1 MRNGAAVSVWLLFF
15 QTSIKFSESSSSRL
29 AEINSKS
36 RSSRRPVNIQ
46 RVTRNEEIL
55 TRQNNQPTDHG
66 KDLVTNTKDAN
77 ESFQSFIA
85 TIGDFSEPKVE
96 SLNATALPTI
106 EEEISPINL
115 AALNKVEQLAFP
127 LDVDISSLP
136 VSDPIGTSSFLN
148 ILDESESNSDTEN
161 STHQLGDSLIDP
173 KIIESEPFLTILVN
187 SPPQVV
193 TEPSEPDFSPASPSD
208 SVNVPLSYLHLRVP
222 IPPSASAIAIAP
234 LSLLPYKPIS
244 PIPSSLVVA
253 PENVE
258 ISSSAA
264 KSMTHSWASPEKIP
278 KSANLTVLPLNTSTS
293 VIIDLKSHSGQQVL
307 THNSDRQQTFYQ
319 VLPPLLGV
327 IYRVAPQTWIAPPSL
342 NQEFQFDQSNKFNLA
357 TSYGIPH
364 AGHPLYG
371 NNHRQKFGLP
381 PTLRAL
387 GFPPISSTRDNLRHE
402 VNWARVGQTFRSTN
416 FD

>member
-15 QTSIKFSESSSSRL
+15 QVSIKFSESSSSRL
-29 AEINSKS
+29 VEINSKS
-36 RSSRRPVNIQ
+36 RSSRKPVNIQ
-46 RVTRNEEIL
+46 RVTRNEEML
-55 TRQNNQPTDHG
+55 TRPNNQRTDHG
-66 KDLVTNTKDAN
+66 KDVVTNTKDTN
-77 ESFQSFIA
+77 ESSIA
-85 TIGDFSEPKVE
+85 TIDDFLETNIE
-96 SLNATALPTI
+96 SFNATALPTI

-127 LDVDISSLP
+127 LDIDISSLP
-136 VSDPIGTSSFLN
+136 AISDPIGTSSFLN
-148 ILDESESNSDTEN
+148 ILNESEFNLDTEN
-161 STHQLGDSLIDP
+161 STHQLEDSLIDP
-173 KIIESEPFLTILVN
+173 KMIESEPFLTILVN

-193 TEPSEPDFSPASPSD
+193 TEPSKPDSSPGLPSG

-222 IPPSASAIAIAP
+222 IPSSASAIAITP
-234 LSLLPYKPIS
+234 LSLLPYKPVS
-244 PIPSSLVVA
+244 PITPSLVEA

-264 KSMTHSWASPEKIP
+264 KSMTHSSISPEKIS
-278 KSANLTVLPLNTSTS
+278 KSTNLTVLPLNTSTS
-293 VIIDLKSHSGQQVL
+293 VKIDLKSHSGQQVL
-307 THNSDRQQTFYQ
+307 THNSDKQQNFYQ
-319 VLPPLLGV
+319 ILPPLLGV
-327 IYRVAPQTWIAPPSL
+327 IYRVAPQTWIVPPSL

-357 TSYGIPH
+357 TSYGISH

-371 NNHRQKFGLP
+371 NNHRQKFGSP

>member
-15 QTSIKFSESSSSRL
+15 QVSIKFSESSSSRL
-29 AEINSKS
+29 VEINSKS
-36 RSSRRPVNIQ
+36 RSSRKPVNIQ
-46 RVTRNEEIL
+46 RVTRNEEML
-55 TRQNNQPTDHG
+55 TRPNNQRTDHG
-66 KDLVTNTKDAN
+66 KDVVTNTKDTN
-77 ESFQSFIA
+77 ESSIA
-85 TIGDFSEPKVE
+85 TIDDFSETNIE
-96 SLNATALPTI
+96 SFNATALPTI

-127 LDVDISSLP
+127 LDIDISSLP
-136 VSDPIGTSSFLN
+136 AISDPIGTSSFLN
-148 ILDESESNSDTEN
+148 ILNESEFNLDTEN
-161 STHQLGDSLIDP
+161 STHQLEDSLIDP
-173 KIIESEPFLTILVN
+173 KMIESEPFLTILVN

-193 TEPSEPDFSPASPSD
+193 TEPSKPDSSPGLPSG

-222 IPPSASAIAIAP
+222 IPSSASAIAITP
-234 LSLLPYKPIS
+234 LSLLPYKPVS
-244 PIPSSLVVA
+244 PIPPSLVEA

-264 KSMTHSWASPEKIP
+264 KSMTHSSTSPEKIS
-278 KSANLTVLPLNTSTS
+278 KSTNLTVLPLNTSTS
-293 VIIDLKSHSGQQVL
+293 VKIDLKSHSGQQVL
-307 THNSDRQQTFYQ
+307 THNSDKQQNFYQ
-319 VLPPLLGV
+319 ILPPLLGV
-327 IYRVAPQTWIAPPSL
+327 IYRVAPQTWIVPPSL

-357 TSYGIPH
+357 TSYGISH

-371 NNHRQKFGLP
+371 NNHRQKFGSP